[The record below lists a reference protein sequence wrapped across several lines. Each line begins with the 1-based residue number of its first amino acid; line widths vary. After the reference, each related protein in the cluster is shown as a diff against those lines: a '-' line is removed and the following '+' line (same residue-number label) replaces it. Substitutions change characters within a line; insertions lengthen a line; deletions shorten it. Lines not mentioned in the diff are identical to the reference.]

1 MFEYL
6 IIDKIHDIVIA
17 FDCCNGQYAWQ
28 SKKGGAFFYL
38 ENIKNE
44 KQIFNFYLKQV
55 KKFLNIN
62 LEED

>member
-6 IIDKIHDIVIA
+6 IVDKIHDIVIA

-44 KQIFNFYLKQV
+44 KQAFNFYLKQI
-55 KKFLNIN
+55 KK
-62 LEED
+62 